1 MRGPASNGYRFATGH
16 GHYGSQRA
24 TRFRKESNM
33 PTSTS
38 LGLVS
43 PGLPYVMPN
52 PRRARRHN
60 PIANKV
66 VANHVVRMGRPNMVR
81 PTLSPE
87 LRLRALYNV

>member
-1 MRGPASNGYRFATGH
+1 M
-16 GHYGSQRA
+16 Q
-24 TRFRKESNM
+24 
-33 PTSTS
+33 TSTS

-66 VANHVVRMGRPNMVR
+66 VRNSITPMGRPNMVR
-81 PTLSPE
+81 PILSPE
-87 LRLRALYNV
+87 LRLAALYNV